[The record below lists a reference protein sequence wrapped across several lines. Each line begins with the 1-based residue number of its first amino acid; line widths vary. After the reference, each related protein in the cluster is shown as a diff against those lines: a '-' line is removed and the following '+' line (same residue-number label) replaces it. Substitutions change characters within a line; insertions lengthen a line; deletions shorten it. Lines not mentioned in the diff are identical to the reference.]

1 MESKAVQKRITGL
14 LMVGLI
20 AGIVALIGDMLL
32 GWGTYDPAL
41 NGLARKLSIYHG
53 ISDKRI
59 FWSALCGLVGI
70 TVEEIGCIAIY
81 GLIVPKSE
89 KTARLHLAGTLGY
102 MIFAGCGVHVPCLAT
117 VFFNRHM
124 MQTDPQNALDMTIK
138 FG

>member
-20 AGIVALIGDMLL
+20 AGIVALIGDLLL

-59 FWSALCGLVGI
+59 FWSALCGLIGI
-70 TVEEIGCIAIY
+70 TVEEIGNYNITNAIRAAWISIGNLLMFV
-81 GLIVPKSE
+81 GLLIMTRNK
-89 KTARLHLAGTLGY
+89 R
-102 MIFAGCGVHVPCLAT
+102 
-117 VFFNRHM
+117 
-124 MQTDPQNALDMTIK
+124 TDT
-138 FG
+138 